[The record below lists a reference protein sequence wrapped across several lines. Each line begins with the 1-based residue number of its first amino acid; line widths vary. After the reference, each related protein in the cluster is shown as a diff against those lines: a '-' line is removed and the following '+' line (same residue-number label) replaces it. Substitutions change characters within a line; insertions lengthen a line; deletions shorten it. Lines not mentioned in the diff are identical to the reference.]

1 MMYTYRAAPESAISG
16 VYVDDGFENP
26 KINHDLH
33 AIGTHS
39 GCCTHAT
46 TVVAFYPTENKN
58 DHPTNQRKITIE
70 TVSRTDAAD
79 VPLEGHHWF
88 DTKMWRNPQEPL
100 PDAYRTEINLR
111 ISAGTKADRSPQAC
125 ADAIEKAYEAAC
137 SDYISQIREHT
148 DYHATFSNAVIWN
161 AGSTWTD
168 SDEAPTDGNE
178 LAGMCNF
185 VESNGDAML
194 IIWTYTYSKVHVESF
209 QGFEG
214 GIIDMNSY
222 DADENGDDMWD
233 NDDHTVP
240 IVATITGGI
249 KLVQTTVMKPSVCT
263 IM

>member
-1 MMYTYRAAPESAISG
+1 MSDDDSYVIQPNCDIIFILIILYTN
-16 VYVDDGFENP
+16 D
-26 KINHDLH
+26 KIHM
-33 AIGTHS
+33 
-39 GCCTHAT
+39 
-46 TVVAFYPTENKN
+46 
-58 DHPTNQRKITIE
+58 Q
-70 TVSRTDAAD
+70 
-79 VPLEGHHWF
+79 
-88 DTKMWRNPQEPL
+88 
-100 PDAYRTEINLR
+100 
-111 ISAGTKADRSPQAC
+111 
-125 ADAIEKAYEAAC
+125 
-137 SDYISQIREHT
+137 
-148 DYHATFSNAVIWN
+148 
-161 AGSTWTD
+161 D

-233 NDDHTVP
+233 NDDHTAP